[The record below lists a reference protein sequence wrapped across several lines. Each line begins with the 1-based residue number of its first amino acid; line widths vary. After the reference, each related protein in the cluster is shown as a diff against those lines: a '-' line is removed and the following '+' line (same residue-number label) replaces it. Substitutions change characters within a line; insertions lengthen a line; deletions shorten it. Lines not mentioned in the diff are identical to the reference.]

1 MKFKILS
8 IGQKM
13 PKWVSLGF
21 EEYTKRMPREC
32 SVDVVELPVGKRSK
46 QSDIQRVIEDEGK
59 RLLDK
64 IKPSDFVVALE
75 ITGKQWST
83 AGLAQKLQSWQGIH
97 QHIIVLIGGPD
108 GLSDTCLK
116 RANDTWCLSE
126 LTFPHPLVRVILAE
140 QLYRGWSLMNNH
152 PYHRE

>member
-1 MKFKILS
+1 
-8 IGQKM
+8 
-13 PKWVSLGF
+13 VSLGF

-59 RLLDK
+59 RLLGK

-83 AGLAQKLQSWQGIH
+83 ADLAQKLQSWQGIH